1 MEEPQPAPEATE
13 DSPPPT
19 GIQKTLR
26 ALYVAFDIISKS
38 LQWIN
43 DHMGNFNVYLFI
55 KYLLASI
62 AFYFVA
68 CASFG
73 WVTLGIIYLVISH
86 ERKGKRDLR
95 GALALADESTLKNIF
110 AASMHEMPAWVTF
123 PDMERVEWLNKI
135 IRQLWPYAGQYVKDL
150 CKYSIEPSM
159 RTALEEYKLNG
170 FQFEKIILGD
180 TPPRFSGVKVYDDTS
195 RHEIIMDM
203 DFAYAG
209 DCKFEVSVSKFKMGI
224 KDLQISGRLRIV
236 MKPLVRQIPLVGG
249 LQVFFLNNPDVD
261 FNLIG
266 LADVFD
272 MPGLSDILRSIVT
285 EQIGHMMVLP
295 NRYPIQLVEDIDVV
309 ELKCP
314 APAGVIRLNVIEA
327 QNLMKKDIGIMG
339 TGKSDPY
346 CILRLGAQK
355 FQTKTINNTVNPK
368 WDFFCEALANVIR
381 RQRISIE
388 CWDYDY
394 SPLKSY
400 ENDDYLGRANLDVQ
414 EIWKNGE
421 VDMWVPLS
429 EAKSGRIHIR
439 ATWLDLSDSADSL
452 QLQLEE
458 IRALQVST
466 KNPLHSAVLMVW
478 VDSAKKLNQI
488 PDPFV
493 RLYVGNEKGETAVR
507 QRTNDPVFEE
517 GFTFLVRNPRTQ
529 ELKLEVIDQ
538 KTNQIQGKVELD
550 LNVFLKERKLEVI
563 GEDYSLSGASG
574 GLSTLKLNITLRIL
588 KTALKTDDGDGG
600 PQEKGEAEISSS
612 SPAAISEPPPSSSSS
627 SIPPS
632 TPAPSIPPKESAGI
646 PDPIPAD
653 GPEQKSAPVREPGSV
668 ADQSEGQ
675 SVAADADVSVPSP
688 GEGTEPLAE
697 VASVEEVMSSAAT
710 PLTQMFP
717 SATSSEASSIRQRTT
732 PANNA
737 GMHGLGRIQLTVKYG
752 PRNNL
757 IIVVHQIENLPKEED
772 GELPDPYVKLYLLPD
787 RSKDSK
793 RKTDVIKDDCNPKYD
808 ERFEYP
814 IPPNELTQRTLEVN
828 VINKKG
834 LLFLQRSPKMGQ
846 VRLDCGLLDSSKMTQ
861 WYDLAPAADDDEE

>member
-1 MEEPQPAPEATE
+1 MSATGEKVVDTAEEVAE
-13 DSPPPT
+13 DVGHAYGSWFKSYMKIF
-19 GIQKTLR
+19 GRR
-26 ALYVAFDIISKS
+26 ALEWFLVYMFGYYNVSFGWLMAPLFFLVLRDKRAKEKKIKFDIIR
-38 LQWIN
+38 
-43 DHMGNFNVYLFI
+43 
-55 KYLLASI
+55 SI
-62 AFYFVA
+62 AN
-68 CASFG
+68 
-73 WVTLGIIYLVISH
+73 
-86 ERKGKRDLR
+86 
-95 GALALADESTLKNIF
+95 ADEKDIIQEIQRFSNLP
-110 AASMHEMPAWVTF
+110 SWVTF

-224 KDLQISGRLRIV
+224 KDLQISGRLRIM

-368 WDFFCEALANVIR
+368 WDFCCEFLTEVI
-381 RQRISIE
+381 QSQE
-388 CWDYDY
+388 LDFELFD
-394 SPLKSY
+394 L
-400 ENDDYLGRANLDVQ
+400 DDGPGQDEFLGRANLDVQ

-439 ATWLDLSDSADSL
+439 ATWLDLSDTADSL

-458 IRALQVST
+458 IRALQVTT

-550 LNVFLKERKLEVI
+550 LNVFLKERKMEVI

-600 PQEKGEAEISSS
+600 PQEK
-612 SPAAISEPPPSSSSS
+612 
-627 SIPPS
+627 
-632 TPAPSIPPKESAGI
+632 
-646 PDPIPAD
+646 
-653 GPEQKSAPVREPGSV
+653 
-668 ADQSEGQ
+668 
-675 SVAADADVSVPSP
+675 DVSVPAP
-688 GEGTEPLAE
+688 GGGIEPPAE
-697 VASVEEVMSSAAT
+697 VTSVEEVMSTAAT
-710 PLTQMFP
+710 PLMQMFP
-717 SATSSEASSIRQRTT
+717 SATSSEESSIRQRTT
-732 PANNA
+732 PASNA
-737 GMHGLGRIQLTVKYG
+737 GIHGLGRVQLTVKYG

-846 VRLDCGLLDSSKMTQ
+846 VRLDCGLLDASKMTQ

>member
-1 MEEPQPAPEATE
+1 MSAAGEKVVDTAEEVADDVGHAYG
-13 DSPPPT
+13 SWFKSYMKIF
-19 GIQKTLR
+19 GRR
-26 ALYVAFDIISKS
+26 ALEWFLVYMFGYYNVSFGWLMAPLFFLVLRDKRAKEKKIKFDIIR
-38 LQWIN
+38 
-43 DHMGNFNVYLFI
+43 
-55 KYLLASI
+55 SI
-62 AFYFVA
+62 AN
-68 CASFG
+68 
-73 WVTLGIIYLVISH
+73 
-86 ERKGKRDLR
+86 
-95 GALALADESTLKNIF
+95 ADEKDIIQEIQRFSNLP
-110 AASMHEMPAWVTF
+110 SWVTF

-224 KDLQISGRLRIV
+224 KDLQISGRLRV
-236 MKPLVRQIPLVGG
+236 MMKPLVKQIPLVGG

-295 NRYPIQLVEDIDVV
+295 NRYPIQLVDDIDVV

-368 WDFFCEALANVIR
+368 WDFCCEFLTEVI
-381 RQRISIE
+381 QSQE
-388 CWDYDY
+388 LDFELFD
-394 SPLKSY
+394 L
-400 ENDDYLGRANLDVQ
+400 DDGPGRDEFLGRANLDVQ

-439 ATWLDLSDSADSL
+439 ATWLDLSDTADSL

-458 IRALQVST
+458 IRALQVTT

-478 VDSAKKLNQI
+478 VDSAKKLNPSHKQI

-538 KTNQIQGKVELD
+538 KTTQIQGKVELD
-550 LNVFLKERKLEVI
+550 LNVFLKERKMEVI

-600 PQEKGEAEISSS
+600 PQEKGETEISSS

-627 SIPPS
+627 SMPPS
-632 TPAPSIPPKESAGI
+632 TPAPSIPSKESVGI

-653 GPEQKSAPVREPGSV
+653 VPEQKSAPVREPGSL
-668 ADQSEGQ
+668 ADQSEGP
-675 SVAADADVSVPSP
+675 SVATDADVSVPAP
-688 GEGTEPLAE
+688 GGGIEPPTE
-697 VASVEEVMSSAAT
+697 VTSVEEVMSTAAT
-710 PLTQMFP
+710 PLMQMFP
-717 SATSSEASSIRQRTT
+717 SATSSEESSIRQRTT
-732 PANNA
+732 PASNA
-737 GMHGLGRIQLTVKYG
+737 GIHGLGRVQLTVKYG

-814 IPPNELTQRTLEVN
+814 IPPNELTQRTLEVS

>member
-1 MEEPQPAPEATE
+1 MSATGEKVVDTAEEVAE
-13 DSPPPT
+13 DVGHAYGSWFKSYMKIF
-19 GIQKTLR
+19 GRR
-26 ALYVAFDIISKS
+26 ALEWFLVYMFGYYNVSFGWLMAPLFFLVLRDKRAKEKKIKFDIIR
-38 LQWIN
+38 
-43 DHMGNFNVYLFI
+43 
-55 KYLLASI
+55 SI
-62 AFYFVA
+62 AN
-68 CASFG
+68 
-73 WVTLGIIYLVISH
+73 
-86 ERKGKRDLR
+86 
-95 GALALADESTLKNIF
+95 ADEKDIIQEIQRFSNLP
-110 AASMHEMPAWVTF
+110 SWVTF

-224 KDLQISGRLRIV
+224 KDLQISGRLRIM

-368 WDFFCEALANVIR
+368 WDFCCEFLTEVI
-381 RQRISIE
+381 QSQE
-388 CWDYDY
+388 LDFELFD
-394 SPLKSY
+394 L
-400 ENDDYLGRANLDVQ
+400 DDGPGQDEFLGRANLDVQ

-439 ATWLDLSDSADSL
+439 ATWLDLSDTADSL

-458 IRALQVST
+458 IRALQVTT

-478 VDSAKKLNQI
+478 VDSAKKLNPSHKQI

-550 LNVFLKERKLEVI
+550 LNVFLKERKMEVI

-600 PQEKGEAEISSS
+600 PQEKGETEISSS

-627 SIPPS
+627 SMPPS
-632 TPAPSIPPKESAGI
+632 TPAPSIPSKESVGI

-653 GPEQKSAPVREPGSV
+653 GPEQKSAPGSL
-668 ADQSEGQ
+668 ADQSEGP
-675 SVAADADVSVPSP
+675 SVATDA
-688 GEGTEPLAE
+688 G
-697 VASVEEVMSSAAT
+697 
-710 PLTQMFP
+710 
-717 SATSSEASSIRQRTT
+717 
-732 PANNA
+732 
-737 GMHGLGRIQLTVKYG
+737 
-752 PRNNL
+752 
-757 IIVVHQIENLPKEED
+757 
-772 GELPDPYVKLYLLPD
+772 
-787 RSKDSK
+787 
-793 RKTDVIKDDCNPKYD
+793 KT
-808 ERFEYP
+808 
-814 IPPNELTQRTLEVN
+814 L
-828 VINKKG
+828 
-834 LLFLQRSPKMGQ
+834 S
-846 VRLDCGLLDSSKMTQ
+846 
-861 WYDLAPAADDDEE
+861 

>member
-1 MEEPQPAPEATE
+1 MEEPQPAAE
-13 DSPPPT
+13 DLPSPS
-19 GIQKTLR
+19 GLHKALR
-26 ALYVAFDIISKS
+26 TIYFTFDIISKA
-38 LQWIN
+38 LQWTN

-55 KYLLASI
+55 KYFLASI
-62 AFYFVA
+62 VFYLVA

-86 ERKGKRDLR
+86 ERRSKRDLR
-95 GALALADESTLKNIF
+95 AALAQANESTLKNIF

-224 KDLQISGRLRIV
+224 KDLQISGRLRIM

-368 WDFFCEALANVIR
+368 WDFCCEFLTEVI
-381 RQRISIE
+381 QSQE
-388 CWDYDY
+388 LDFELFD
-394 SPLKSY
+394 L
-400 ENDDYLGRANLDVQ
+400 DDGPGQDEFLGRANLDVQ

-439 ATWLDLSDSADSL
+439 ATWLDLSDTADSL

-458 IRALQVST
+458 IRALQVTT

-478 VDSAKKLNQI
+478 GDSAKKLNPSHKQI

-550 LNVFLKERKLEVI
+550 LNVFLKERKMEVV

-600 PQEKGEAEISSS
+600 PQEK
-612 SPAAISEPPPSSSSS
+612 
-627 SIPPS
+627 
-632 TPAPSIPPKESAGI
+632 
-646 PDPIPAD
+646 
-653 GPEQKSAPVREPGSV
+653 
-668 ADQSEGQ
+668 
-675 SVAADADVSVPSP
+675 DVSVPAP
-688 GEGTEPLAE
+688 REGTEPPTE
-697 VASVEEVMSSAAT
+697 VTSVEEVMSTAAT
-710 PLTQMFP
+710 PLMQMFP
-717 SATSSEASSIRQRTT
+717 SATSSEESSIRQRTT
-732 PANNA
+732 PASNA
-737 GMHGLGRIQLTVKYG
+737 GIHGLGRVQLTVKYG

-814 IPPNELTQRTLEVN
+814 IPPNELTQRTLEVS

-861 WYDLAPAADDDEE
+861 WYDLAPAADDDDE

>member
-1 MEEPQPAPEATE
+1 MSATGEKVVDTAEEVAE
-13 DSPPPT
+13 DVGHAYGSWFKSYMKIF
-19 GIQKTLR
+19 GRR
-26 ALYVAFDIISKS
+26 ALEWFLVYMFGYYNVSFGWLMAPLFFLVLRDKRAKEKKIKFDIIR
-38 LQWIN
+38 
-43 DHMGNFNVYLFI
+43 
-55 KYLLASI
+55 SI
-62 AFYFVA
+62 AN
-68 CASFG
+68 
-73 WVTLGIIYLVISH
+73 
-86 ERKGKRDLR
+86 
-95 GALALADESTLKNIF
+95 ADEKDIIQEIQRFSNLP
-110 AASMHEMPAWVTF
+110 SWVTF

-224 KDLQISGRLRIV
+224 KDLQISGRLRIM

-368 WDFFCEALANVIR
+368 WDFCCEYFCSSDTRFGNQIHFEVF
-381 RQRISIE
+381 
-388 CWDYDY
+388 DYDHM
-394 SPLKSY
+394 SK
-400 ENDDYLGRANLDVQ
+400 DDFLLRANLDVQ

-439 ATWLDLSDSADSL
+439 ATWLDLSDTADSL

-458 IRALQVST
+458 IRALQVTT

-550 LNVFLKERKLEVI
+550 LNVFLKERKMEVI

-600 PQEKGEAEISSS
+600 PQEK
-612 SPAAISEPPPSSSSS
+612 
-627 SIPPS
+627 
-632 TPAPSIPPKESAGI
+632 
-646 PDPIPAD
+646 
-653 GPEQKSAPVREPGSV
+653 
-668 ADQSEGQ
+668 
-675 SVAADADVSVPSP
+675 DVSVPAP
-688 GEGTEPLAE
+688 GGGIEPPAE
-697 VASVEEVMSSAAT
+697 VTSVEEVMSTAAT
-710 PLTQMFP
+710 PLMQMFP
-717 SATSSEASSIRQRTT
+717 SATSSEESSIRQRTT
-732 PANNA
+732 PASNA
-737 GMHGLGRIQLTVKYG
+737 GIHGLGRVQLTVKYG

-846 VRLDCGLLDSSKMTQ
+846 VRLDCGLLDASKMTQ

>member
-1 MEEPQPAPEATE
+1 MSVAGEKVVDTAE
-13 DSPPPT
+13 DVAEDVGHAYGAWFKSYMKIF
-19 GIQKTLR
+19 GRR
-26 ALYVAFDIISKS
+26 ALEWFLVYMFGYYNVSFGWLMAPLFFLVLRDKRAKEKKVKFDIIR
-38 LQWIN
+38 
-43 DHMGNFNVYLFI
+43 
-55 KYLLASI
+55 SI
-62 AFYFVA
+62 AN
-68 CASFG
+68 
-73 WVTLGIIYLVISH
+73 
-86 ERKGKRDLR
+86 
-95 GALALADESTLKNIF
+95 ADEKDIIQEIQRFSNLP
-110 AASMHEMPAWVTF
+110 SWVTF

-224 KDLQISGRLRIV
+224 KDLQISGRLRIM

-368 WDFFCEALANVIR
+368 WDFCCEFLTEVI
-381 RQRISIE
+381 QSQE
-388 CWDYDY
+388 LDFELFD
-394 SPLKSY
+394 L
-400 ENDDYLGRANLDVQ
+400 DDGPGQDEFLGRANLDVQ

-439 ATWLDLSDSADSL
+439 ATWLDLSDTADSL

-458 IRALQVST
+458 IRALQVTT

-550 LNVFLKERKLEVI
+550 LNVFLKERKMEVV

-600 PQEKGEAEISSS
+600 PQEK
-612 SPAAISEPPPSSSSS
+612 
-627 SIPPS
+627 
-632 TPAPSIPPKESAGI
+632 
-646 PDPIPAD
+646 
-653 GPEQKSAPVREPGSV
+653 
-668 ADQSEGQ
+668 
-675 SVAADADVSVPSP
+675 DVSVPAP
-688 GEGTEPLAE
+688 GEGTEPPAE
-697 VASVEEVMSSAAT
+697 VTSVEEVMSTAAT
-710 PLTQMFP
+710 PLMQMFP
-717 SATSSEASSIRQRTT
+717 SATSSEESSIRQRTT
-732 PANNA
+732 PGSNA
-737 GMHGLGRIQLTVKYG
+737 GIHGLGRVQLTVKYG

-814 IPPNELTQRTLEVN
+814 IPPNELTQRTLEVS

>member
-600 PQEKGEAEISSS
+600 PQEK
-612 SPAAISEPPPSSSSS
+612 
-627 SIPPS
+627 
-632 TPAPSIPPKESAGI
+632 
-646 PDPIPAD
+646 
-653 GPEQKSAPVREPGSV
+653 
-668 ADQSEGQ
+668 
-675 SVAADADVSVPSP
+675 DVSVPSP

>member
-478 VDSAKKLNQI
+478 VDSAKKLNPSHKQI

-600 PQEKGEAEISSS
+600 PQEK
-612 SPAAISEPPPSSSSS
+612 
-627 SIPPS
+627 
-632 TPAPSIPPKESAGI
+632 
-646 PDPIPAD
+646 
-653 GPEQKSAPVREPGSV
+653 
-668 ADQSEGQ
+668 
-675 SVAADADVSVPSP
+675 DVSVPSP

>member
-478 VDSAKKLNQI
+478 VDSAKKLNPSHKQI

-600 PQEKGEAEISSS
+600 PQEK
-612 SPAAISEPPPSSSSS
+612 
-627 SIPPS
+627 
-632 TPAPSIPPKESAGI
+632 
-646 PDPIPAD
+646 
-653 GPEQKSAPVREPGSV
+653 
-668 ADQSEGQ
+668 
-675 SVAADADVSVPSP
+675 

>member
-1 MEEPQPAPEATE
+1 MSATGEKVVDTAEEVAE
-13 DSPPPT
+13 DVGHAYGSWFKSYMKIF
-19 GIQKTLR
+19 GRR
-26 ALYVAFDIISKS
+26 ALEWFLVYMFGYYNVSFGWLMAPLFFLVLRDKRAKEKKIKFDIIR
-38 LQWIN
+38 
-43 DHMGNFNVYLFI
+43 
-55 KYLLASI
+55 SI
-62 AFYFVA
+62 AN
-68 CASFG
+68 
-73 WVTLGIIYLVISH
+73 
-86 ERKGKRDLR
+86 
-95 GALALADESTLKNIF
+95 ADEKDIIQEIQRFSNLP
-110 AASMHEMPAWVTF
+110 SWVTF

-224 KDLQISGRLRIV
+224 KDLQISGRLRIM

-368 WDFFCEALANVIR
+368 WDFCCEAICNVVR
-381 RQRISIE
+381 RQTFNIE
-388 CWDYDY
+388 CWDWDANI
-394 SPLKSY
+394 PGAK
-400 ENDDYLGRANLDVQ
+400 NDDFLGRANLDVQ

-439 ATWLDLSDSADSL
+439 ATWLDLSDTADSL

-458 IRALQVST
+458 IRALQVTT

-550 LNVFLKERKLEVI
+550 LNVFLKERKMEVI

-600 PQEKGEAEISSS
+600 PQEK
-612 SPAAISEPPPSSSSS
+612 
-627 SIPPS
+627 
-632 TPAPSIPPKESAGI
+632 
-646 PDPIPAD
+646 
-653 GPEQKSAPVREPGSV
+653 
-668 ADQSEGQ
+668 
-675 SVAADADVSVPSP
+675 DVSVPAP
-688 GEGTEPLAE
+688 GGGIEPPAE
-697 VASVEEVMSSAAT
+697 VTSVEEVMSTAAT
-710 PLTQMFP
+710 PLMQMFP
-717 SATSSEASSIRQRTT
+717 SATSSEESSIRQRTT
-732 PANNA
+732 PASNA
-737 GMHGLGRIQLTVKYG
+737 GIHGLGRVQLTVKYG

-846 VRLDCGLLDSSKMTQ
+846 VRLDCGLLDASKMTQ